1 MTITTSFGPHI
12 DDAKGAN
19 ELSACFGQPEV
30 HIFAAVSMG
39 IFGASSLVYP
49 NLTLTLT
56 LTLTNPIPYTNTN
69 TNPDPHPNPHP
80 NPPQCVPALPLLSE
94 GCRQAVALAPQRPP
108 RARARVPRVH
118 RRSPSP

>member
-1 MTITTSFGPHI
+1 MGVTITTSFGPHI

-56 LTLTNPIPYTNTN
+56 LTLTNPNTNPN

-80 NPPQCVPALPLLSE
+80 NPHPK
-94 GCRQAVALAPQRPP
+94 
-108 RARARVPRVH
+108 
-118 RRSPSP
+118 PSP